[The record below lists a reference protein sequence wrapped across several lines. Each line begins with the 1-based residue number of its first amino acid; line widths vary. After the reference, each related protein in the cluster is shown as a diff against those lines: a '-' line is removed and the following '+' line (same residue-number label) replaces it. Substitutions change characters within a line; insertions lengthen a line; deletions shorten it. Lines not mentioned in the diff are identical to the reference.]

1 MLLHTADK
9 LIVCEWY
16 SVHVSPISSRTLR
29 GVSASCE
36 GRDSSIM
43 HYLKHTHTHM
53 HMHSMAAYAV
63 IYLFPLTLEDVSPP
77 AQAK

>member
-1 MLLHTADK
+1 MLLHTAEK
-9 LIVCEWY
+9 LIECVCVWY

-43 HYLKHTHTHM
+43 HYLKHTHTQAHTCTLW
-53 HMHSMAAYAV
+53 SNT
-63 IYLFPLTLEDVSPP
+63 PLYFWF
-77 AQAK
+77 Q